1 MCLRER
7 ERETRE
13 GETREG
19 ETHEVDGVWIPVV
32 DFCLCCCGMAVDPQ
46 AAASD
51 SSGGDGKK
59 YKICGIEVVF
69 PYKPYGPQLAYMGK
83 VLAALER
90 SRSKG
95 IGDGSVNALLESPT
109 GSGKTLALLCATLAW
124 QQQYEALPPPPPPPT
139 GDPMVVGGGFI
150 VEEAAVSGNSARY
163 ACLPSVWMPVFKVGT
178 PFPFKTRRLLLKC

>member
-7 ERETRE
+7 ESGTRE
-13 GETREG
+13 V
-19 ETHEVDGVWIPVV
+19 ETHEVDEGLIPVV

-124 QQQYEALPPPPPPPT
+124 QQQYEALPPPPPPSP

-150 VEEAAVSGNSARY
+150 VEEAAVSGNSAPS
-163 ACLPSVWMPVFKVGT
+163 ACLPSVWMPVFNIRT
-178 PFPFKTRRLLLKC
+178 PFPFKTRGLLLEC

>member
-1 MCLRER
+1 
-7 ERETRE
+7 
-13 GETREG
+13 
-19 ETHEVDGVWIPVV
+19 
-32 DFCLCCCGMAVDPQ
+32 MAVDPQ
-46 AAASD
+46 VAASD
-51 SSGGDGKK
+51 PSGGDGKK

-124 QQQYEALPPPPPPPT
+124 QQQYEALPPPPPPPPPP
-139 GDPMVVGGGFI
+139 GDPLVVGGGFI
-150 VEEAAVSGNSARY
+150 VEEAAVSGNSAPS
-163 ACLPSVWMPVFKVGT
+163 ACLPSVWMLVFNIRT
-178 PFPFKTRRLLLKC
+178 PFPFKTRWLLLECLRDVQFLLSSLV